1 MSDKFKACRAACGDS
16 SVPAAELAD
25 AAISL
30 ISVPPPP
37 GRPPHAALRTASHTR
52 PLLPPPQIFDLIKG
66 MGIAKSDMMGNAD
79 VLKRQA
85 EGNPGASVQEL
96 IKKELEQADLKKLL
110 KGHKFQDAPAQNVCV
125 SMLWLQRALIFICVL
140 LETLQTEPKLKTA
153 VDAGYAASLKQHHG
167 FVVKGVFAAASN
179 AAPSKEKFVGLLA
192 DEEEAAMSAITE
204 MLPVVKEILNILGP
218 FMKEIGAETGTYPPG
233 YLCAA

>member
-1 MSDKFKACRAACGDS
+1 MGQWLVESCVSEKFNACLRACGDS

-25 AAISL
+25 AAIAL
-30 ISVPPPP
+30 IS
-37 GRPPHAALRTASHTR
+37 
-52 PLLPPPQIFDLIKG
+52 IFDLIKG

-85 EGNPGASVQEL
+85 EANPGASVQEL
-96 IKKELEQADLKKLL
+96 IKKELDQADLKKLL
-110 KGHKFQDAPAQNVCV
+110 KGHEFKDAPLDDKGKPVQNVCV

-153 VDAGYAASLKQHHG
+153 VDAGYAASIKQHHG
-167 FVVKGVFAAASN
+167 VIVKTVFATASN

-218 FMKEIGAETGTYPPG
+218 FMKEIGAETGNYPPG

>member
-1 MSDKFKACRAACGDS
+1 
-16 SVPAAELAD
+16 
-25 AAISL
+25 
-30 ISVPPPP
+30 
-37 GRPPHAALRTASHTR
+37 
-52 PLLPPPQIFDLIKG
+52 

-85 EGNPGASVQEL
+85 EANPGASVQEL

-110 KGHKFQDAPAQNVCV
+110 SGHKFKDAPLDDKGKNVQNVCV

-167 FVVKGVFAAASN
+167 FVVKGVFATASN

-192 DEEEAAMSAITE
+192 DEEEQEAAMSAITE
-204 MLPVVKEILNILGP
+204 MLPVVKILNILGP
-218 FMKEIGAETGTYPPG
+218 FMKEIGAETGNYPPG